1 MINLRRGRPR
11 RLVLDIGASA
21 VRLCELTQTKT
32 GLQLTKYFQREL
44 LNDPAIDEETK
55 KKQRR
60 EAIKALMK
68 EAKVR
73 TRKTVLC
80 VPGRS
85 VFTRTRTLP
94 PVPQYKV
101 TQIVRYEIQ
110 QQIPFALDQI
120 ALDYQIL
127 NRTDAG
133 SYDVMMAAI
142 KVDVVDK
149 HLEVLKETKCRI
161 DTVDVSPIAAYNWFK
176 HTGDFGNE
184 GECVALLDLGASTTD
199 IVIERGNQFRF
210 TRPLNIGGDDITRA
224 ISAKFGVNF
233 SDAEKAKRQRGF
245 APTGDPKVDGAF
257 GECIGQVLTRMVG
270 EITRSFGYFRSLP
283 GGGTI
288 DRVVVTGGGAAL
300 RNMIPFLQ
308 RALSIEVRAA
318 QVLKGLEVGP
328 QAQAATEHPEQA
340 AVALGMALRT
350 CQPAAIEINLI
361 PPQIIQ
367 TARRREQA
375 FYWVLSLITLG
386 FIAASVIPSG
396 ANKDRQVR
404 EEIKTLEAILEK
416 YVPELVKNPTMP
428 ESESERELKR
438 AQGEVE
444 KYQRQLELLRTACE
458 TRNWLEDLKILNDL
472 RPEGGR
478 IWYSSIETSVITPT
492 AQPAGDNRGQQNK
505 TGIQSTGFSGIGATR
520 VVSDQKQGNRRTEA
534 PAAPT
539 TAAPPIPNGYRIM
552 GYAKDPD
559 SLTLYISRLREHERF
574 RAPAGAVHFDEASVE
589 PVHISELNNARVSQ
603 RAMASGSGRSGGA
616 VGAGG
621 GGNRAA
627 GGSVLESYPPAEVV
641 YFFSVDL
648 QFAPPAGAQQPPQP
662 EARRSRAR
670 EAAQT
675 APQEKAE

>member
-21 VRLCELTQTKT
+21 VRLCELSLTKS
-32 GLQLTKYFQREL
+32 GLQLTKFYQREL
-44 LNDPAIDEETK
+44 LNDPAVDEETK

-73 TRKTVLC
+73 NRKTILC

-161 DTVDVSPIAAYNWFK
+161 DSVDVSPIAAYNWLKF
-176 HTGDFGNE
+176 TGDFGTD
-184 GECVALLDLGASTTD
+184 GECVALLDIGASTTD

-224 ISAKFGVNF
+224 ISTKFGVNF
-233 SDAEKAKRQRGF
+233 EDAEKAKRQRGF
-245 APTGDPKVDGAF
+245 APTGDPKVDGPL

-288 DRVVVTGGGAAL
+288 DRVVVTGGGARM
-300 RNMIPFLQ
+300 RNFIPFLQ
-308 RALSIEVRAA
+308 RSLSIEVRPA
-318 QVLKGLEVGP
+318 QTLKGIEVGP
-328 QAQAATEHPEQA
+328 GAQAVNECPEQA
-340 AVALGMALRT
+340 AVALGMALRA
-350 CQPAAIEINLI
+350 CQPATIEINLI

-367 TARRREQA
+367 AARRREQA

-386 FIAASVIPSG
+386 FIAASIIPSG

-404 EEIKTLEAILEK
+404 EDIKKITLALES
-416 YVPELVKNPTMP
+416 YVPELVRNPGP
-428 ESESERELKR
+428 DSEPERELKR
-438 AQGEVE
+438 KQDEVA
-444 KYQRQLELLRTACE
+444 KYQRQLELLRNACTA
-458 TRNWLEDLKILNDL
+458 RNWLDDLKILNDL

-478 IWYSSIETSVITPT
+478 IWYSSIETSVITP
-492 AQPAGDNRGQQNK
+492 APPPANNQQNK
-505 TGIQSTGFSGIGATR
+505 SGVTSTGFSGIGSTR
-520 VVSDQKQGNRRTEA
+520 TIAARESGNRRNQA

-539 TAAPPIPNGYRIM
+539 TAAPPVPNGYRVM

-559 SLTLYISRLREHERF
+559 SLTLFINRLRENERF
-574 RAPAGAVHFDEASVE
+574 RAPAGAVYFNEASVE

-603 RAMASGSGRSGGA
+603 RGMSGGGDAARSGA
-616 VGAGG
+616 VGGG

-627 GGSVLESYPPAEVV
+627 GGSVLEQYPPAEIV

-648 QFAPPAGAQQPPQP
+648 QYEQPQAPQQPDPGAQRPRRQAPPAPP
-662 EARRSRAR
+662 R
-670 EAAQT
+670 
-675 APQEKAE
+675 EKAE